1 MFVSVREAIVHAGDQ
16 PHEQILIEP
25 TGSQVTS
32 KFGKWLL
39 NTGSEGGEHQTTHWF
54 KVMCLTGV
62 DYFST
67 LGYQPAIAA
76 LAAGLLSPMATIIL
90 VLLTLFGALPV
101 YRRVASES
109 YRGEGSIALLE
120 KLLPWWTGKLLVLVL
135 LGFAATDFII
145 TITLSAADASAHFIQ
160 NPFVSKFV
168 SNGQVPVTLILVA
181 ILGAVFLMGFKEAI
195 GIAVALVV
203 VYLGLNVVVLVAAA
217 ARVLANGPVLV
228 QDWWGALLAQ
238 HGNPIMMIAIAL
250 IVFPKLALGM
260 SGFETGVSVM
270 PQIKGDAS
278 DAKDHQ
284 GAPLGRIRGTKKLLT
299 TAAITMSIFL
309 ISSSLVTTLL
319 IPQAEFQPGG
329 QANGRAL
336 AYIAHEY
343 LGGAFGTAYDIS
355 TILILWFA
363 GASAMAGLLN
373 LVPRYLPRYGMA
385 PAWAAMT
392 RPLVIVFTVIAFAI
406 TLIFD
411 ANVDAQ
417 GGAYATGVLVL
428 MASASLAAT
437 LSAKRQKQRFAL
449 FGFAA
454 VTAIFI
460 YTTIANV
467 IERPDGVRIAS
478 FFIIAILV
486 ISITSRVQRSFQLR
500 ARSVRFDEA
509 AYDMLQIDKKFQGQ
523 VTLIAH
529 ENHGGHEEEY
539 NKKAKAER
547 KWGRIP
553 AGMSTI
559 FLEVNVVDS
568 SDFEEDLVVTGVN
581 KYGYRILRVDSSSI
595 PNAIAAVMLAIRDE
609 IGVVPEIY
617 FRWSEGNPVSNM
629 AKFLIT
635 GRGEIA
641 TVAREVL
648 RESEPIKANRP
659 RVHVS

>member
-1 MFVSVREAIVHAGDQ
+1 VHAGDQ

-25 TGSQVTS
+25 TGSQVKS

-39 NTGSEGGEHQTTHWF
+39 NTGADGGEHKTTHWF
-54 KVMCLTGV
+54 RVMCLTGV

-120 KLLPWWTGKLLVLVL
+120 RLLPWWTGKLLVLVL

-160 NPFVSKFV
+160 NPFVNQFV
-168 SNGQVPVTLILVA
+168 ANGQVPVTLVLVA

-203 VYLGLNVVVLVAAA
+203 VYLGLNIVVIGVAATH
-217 ARVLANGPVLV
+217 VLATGPVLI
-228 QDWWGALLAQ
+228 QDWWAALLTE

-278 DAKDHQ
+278 DSKDG

-299 TAAITMSIFL
+299 TAAVTMSIFL

-336 AYIAHEY
+336 AFIAHEY

-437 LSAKRQKQRFAL
+437 LSAKRKKQSVAVAGFAL
-449 FGFAA
+449 

-460 YTTIANV
+460 YTLVANV

-478 FFIIAILV
+478 FFILAILV

-500 ARSVRFDEA
+500 ARSVRFDNA
-509 AYDMLQIDKKFQGQ
+509 AYDMLKVDKAFQGQ
-523 VTLIAH
+523 VMLIAH

-539 NKKAKAER
+539 NKKSKAER

-568 SDFEEDLVVTGVN
+568 SDFEEDLVVNGVN
-581 KYGYRILRVDSSSI
+581 EFGYRILRVESSSI
-595 PNAIAAVMLAIRDE
+595 PNAIAAVMLAMRDE

-648 RESEPIKANRP
+648 RESEPVKANRP

>member
-1 MFVSVREAIVHAGDQ
+1 VHAGDQ

-25 TGSQVTS
+25 TGSQVKS

-54 KVMCLTGV
+54 RVMCLTGV

-203 VYLGLNVVVLVAAA
+203 VYLGLNLVVIGAAA

-228 QDWWGALLAQ
+228 QDWWSALLTQ

-437 LSAKRQKQRFAL
+437 LSAKRQKQRVAV

-454 VTAIFI
+454 VTAIFV
-460 YTTIANV
+460 YTTVANV

-500 ARSVRFDEA
+500 ARSVRFDDA
-509 AYDMLQIDKKFQGQ
+509 AFDMLNIDKAFQGQ
-523 VTLIAH
+523 VMLIAH
-529 ENHGGHEEEY
+529 ENHGGQEEEY

-581 KYGYRILRVDSSSI
+581 QYGYRILRVDSSSI

-648 RESEPIKANRP
+648 RESEPVKANRP

>member
-1 MFVSVREAIVHAGDQ
+1 MHAGNE
-16 PHEQILIEP
+16 PHSQILIEP
-25 TGSQVTS
+25 TGSQVNS
-32 KFGKWLL
+32 RFGKWLL
-39 NTGSEGGEHQTTHWF
+39 NTGVDGGEHQTTHWF
-54 KVMCLTGV
+54 RVMCLTGV

-160 NPFVSKFV
+160 NPFVNQYMANS
-168 SNGQVPVTLILVA
+168 QVPVTLILVA
-181 ILGAVFLMGFKEAI
+181 ILGAVFLAGFKEAI

-203 VYLGLNVVVLVAAA
+203 VYLGLNVVVIGAAA
-217 ARVLANGPVLV
+217 ARVLVNGPVLV
-228 QDWWGALLAQ
+228 ENWWSALLAE

-270 PQIKGDAS
+270 PQIRGDAS
-278 DAKDHQ
+278 DAHD
-284 GAPLGRIRGTKKLLT
+284 GSAAPLGRIRGTKKLLT
-299 TAAITMSIFL
+299 TAAVTMSIFL
-309 ISSSLVTTLL
+309 IASSLVTTLL
-319 IPQAEFQPGG
+319 IPQKEFQPGG

-336 AYIAHEY
+336 AFIAHEY

-437 LSAKRQKQRFAL
+437 LSAKRKRQRLAVIGFAL
-449 FGFAA
+449 
-454 VTAIFI
+454 VTAIFV

-500 ARSVRFDEA
+500 ARSVRFDDA
-509 AYDMLQIDKKFQGQ
+509 AFDMLRIDQSFQGQ
-523 VTLIAH
+523 VMLIAH
-529 ENHGGHEEEY
+529 ENHGGSEEEY
-539 NKKAKAER
+539 SKKAKAER

-581 KYGYRILRVDSSSI
+581 EYGYRILRVDSSSI

-648 RESEPIKANRP
+648 RESEPNKANRP

>member
-1 MFVSVREAIVHAGDQ
+1 MHAGNE
-16 PHEQILIEP
+16 PHSQILIEP
-25 TGSQVTS
+25 TGSQVKS
-32 KFGKWLL
+32 KFGKWIL
-39 NTGSEGGEHQTTHWF
+39 NTGADGGEHQTTHWF
-54 KVMCLTGV
+54 RVMCLTGV

-120 KLLPWWTGKLLVLVL
+120 RLLPWWTGKLLVLVL

-160 NPFVSKFV
+160 NPFVNQYM

-181 ILGAVFLMGFKEAI
+181 VLGAVFLMGFKEAI

-203 VYLGLNVVVLVAAA
+203 VYLGLNLVVIGAAA
-217 ARVLANGPVLV
+217 ERVLAHGPTLV
-228 QDWWGALLAQ
+228 ENWWSALLTE

-278 DAKDHQ
+278 DAHD
-284 GAPLGRIRGTKKLLT
+284 GSAAPLGRIRGTKKLLT
-299 TAAITMSIFL
+299 TAAVTMSIFL

-319 IPQAEFQPGG
+319 IPQSEFQPGG

-336 AYIAHEY
+336 AFIAHEY

-392 RPLVIVFTVIAFAI
+392 RPLVIVFTLIAFAI

-437 LSAKRQKQRFAL
+437 LSARRKKQRLAV
-449 FGFAA
+449 FGFAL
-454 VTAIFI
+454 VTVIFV

-500 ARSVRFDEA
+500 ARSVRFDDA
-509 AYDMLQIDKKFQGQ
+509 AYDMLKIDQAFQGQ
-523 VTLIAH
+523 VMLIAH
-529 ENHGGHEEEY
+529 ENHGGAEEEY

-568 SDFEEDLVVTGVN
+568 SDFEEDLLVTGVN
-581 KYGYRILRVDSSSI
+581 QYGYRILRVESSSI

-648 RESEPIKANRP
+648 RESEPKKANRP

>member
-1 MFVSVREAIVHAGDQ
+1 MHAGEE
-16 PHEQILIEP
+16 PHSQILIEP
-25 TGSQVTS
+25 TGSHVNS

-54 KVMCLTGV
+54 RVMCLTGV

-101 YRRVASES
+101 YRRVATES

-160 NPFVSKFV
+160 NPFVNKFMGG
-168 SNGQVPVTLILVA
+168 GQVPVTLILVA
-181 ILGAVFLMGFKEAI
+181 ILGAVFLAGFKEAI

-203 VYLGLNVVVLVAAA
+203 VYLGLNVVVIGAAA
-217 ARVLANGPVLV
+217 ARVLENGPVLV
-228 QDWWGALLAQ
+228 QNWWSALLTE

-270 PQIKGDAS
+270 SQIKGDAADS
-278 DAKDHQ
+278 HDPKS
-284 GAPLGRIRGTKKLLT
+284 APLGRIRGTKKLLT
-299 TAAITMSIFL
+299 TAAVTMSIFL

-336 AYIAHEY
+336 AFIAHEY
-343 LGGAFGTAYDIS
+343 LGGAFGTAYDVS

-392 RPLVIVFTVIAFAI
+392 RPLVIVFTVIAFVI

-437 LSAKRQKQRFAL
+437 LSAKRKKQRVAACGFAL
-449 FGFAA
+449 
-454 VTAIFI
+454 VTAIFA
-460 YTTIANV
+460 YTTVANV

-500 ARSVRFDEA
+500 ARSVRFDDA
-509 AYDMLQIDKKFQGQ
+509 AFDMLRIDQSFQGQ
-523 VTLIAH
+523 VMLIAH
-529 ENHGGHEEEY
+529 ENHGGSEEEY
-539 NKKAKAER
+539 SKKAKAER

-581 KYGYRILRVDSSSI
+581 EYGYRILRVDSSSI

>member
-1 MFVSVREAIVHAGDQ
+1 MHAGKE
-16 PHEQILIEP
+16 PHSQILIEP
-25 TGSQVTS
+25 TGSRVTS

-39 NTGSEGGEHQTTHWF
+39 NTESEGEGHQTTHWF

-160 NPFVSKFV
+160 NPFVNQYFGD
-168 SNGQVPVTLILVA
+168 GQIPVTLILVA
-181 ILGAVFLMGFKEAI
+181 ILGAVFLMGFREAI
-195 GIAVALVV
+195 GIAVALVA
-203 VYLGLNVVVLVAAA
+203 VYLGLNVVVIGTAVAHAFSK
-217 ARVLANGPVLV
+217 GPVLIT
-228 QDWWGALLAQ
+228 DWWSALLTQ
-238 HGNPIMMIAIAL
+238 HGDPLMMIAIAL

-270 PQIKGDAS
+270 PQIRGDES
-278 DAKDHQ
+278 DGRD
-284 GAPLGRIRGTKKLLT
+284 GGIPFGRIRGAKKLLT
-299 TAAITMSIFL
+299 TAALTMSTFL
-309 ISSSLVTTLL
+309 IASSLVTTLL

-336 AYIAHEY
+336 AYLAHEY
-343 LGGAFGTAYDIS
+343 LGGTFGTAYDIS

-392 RPLVIVFTVIAFAI
+392 RPLVIVLTVIAFAI
-406 TLIFD
+406 TLIFE

-417 GGAYATGVLVL
+417 AGAYATGVLVL

-437 LSAKRQKQRFAL
+437 LSAKRQGQRLAL
-449 FGFAA
+449 IGFVV
-454 VTAIFI
+454 VTAVFV
-460 YTTIANV
+460 YTTVVNI
-467 IERPDGVRIAS
+467 IERPDGVRIAG

-509 AYDMLQIDKKFQGQ
+509 AYDMLKIDQKFQGQ
-523 VTLIAH
+523 VMLIAH
-529 ENHGGHEEEY
+529 ENHGGAEEEY

-581 KYGYRILRVDSSSI
+581 EYGYRILRVDSSSI

-648 RESEPIKANRP
+648 RESEPNKANRP

>member
-1 MFVSVREAIVHAGDQ
+1 MHAGKE
-16 PHEQILIEP
+16 PHSQILIEP

-39 NTGSEGGEHQTTHWF
+39 NTGSDGAEHQTTHWF
-54 KVMCLTGV
+54 RVMCLTGV

-90 VLLTLFGALPV
+90 VMLTLFGALPV

-160 NPFVSKFV
+160 NPFVNQYFGE
-168 SNGQVPVTLILVA
+168 GQVPVTLILVA
-181 ILGAVFLMGFKEAI
+181 ILGSVFLMGFKEAI
-195 GIAVALVV
+195 GIAVSLVA
-203 VYLGLNVVVLVAAA
+203 VYLGLNLVVIGAAGA
-217 ARVLANGPVLV
+217 QVLAHGPVLV
-228 QDWWGALLAQ
+228 TNWWSALLTE
-238 HGNPIMMIAIAL
+238 HGNPLMMIAISL

-270 PQIKGDAS
+270 PQIRGDKS
-278 DAKDHQ
+278 DGKDR
-284 GAPLGRIRGTKKLLT
+284 GVPIGRIRGTKKLLT
-299 TAAITMSIFL
+299 TAAITMSVFL

-319 IPQAEFQPGG
+319 IPQSEFQPGG

-392 RPLVIVFTVIAFAI
+392 RPLVIVFTVIAFVI

-437 LSAKRQKQRFAL
+437 LSAKRQRQRIAL
-449 FGFAA
+449 FGFTL

-509 AYDMLQIDKKFQGQ
+509 AYDMLKIDQKFQGQ
-523 VTLIAH
+523 VMLIAH
-529 ENHGGHEEEY
+529 ENHGGAEEEY

-568 SDFEEDLVVTGVN
+568 SDFEEDLLVTGVN
-581 KYGYRILRVDSSSI
+581 EYGYRILRVDSSSI

-648 RESEPIKANRP
+648 RESEPNKANRP

>member
-1 MFVSVREAIVHAGDQ
+1 MHAGNQ

-25 TGSQVTS
+25 TGSQVKS

-39 NTGSEGGEHQTTHWF
+39 NTGSDGAEHQTTHWF
-54 KVMCLTGV
+54 RVMCLTGV

-168 SNGQVPVTLILVA
+168 ANGQVPVTLILVA

-203 VYLGLNVVVLVAAA
+203 VYLGLNLVVIGSAVAH
-217 ARVLANGPVLV
+217 VVANGPVLV
-228 QDWWGALLAQ
+228 QDWWSALLTQ
-238 HGNPIMMIAIAL
+238 HGNPIVMLAIAL
-250 IVFPKLALGM
+250 LVFPKLALGM

-270 PQIKGDAS
+270 PQIRGDES
-278 DAKDHQ
+278 DSHDSQ
-284 GAPLGRIRGTKKLLT
+284 SAPLGRIRGTKKLLT
-299 TAAITMSIFL
+299 TAAITMSLFL

-392 RPLVIVFTVIAFAI
+392 RPLVIVFTIIAFAI

-437 LSAKRQKQRFAL
+437 LSAKRKKQRFAL
-449 FGFAA
+449 YGFAV
-454 VTAIFI
+454 VTAIFV

-500 ARSVRFDEA
+500 ARSVRFDDA
-509 AYDMLQIDKKFQGQ
+509 AYDMLKIDKQFQGQ
-523 VTLIAH
+523 VMLIAH
-529 ENHGGHEEEY
+529 ENHGGQEEEY

-581 KYGYRILRVDSSSI
+581 EYGYRILRVDSSSI

>member
-1 MFVSVREAIVHAGDQ
+1 
-16 PHEQILIEP
+16 
-25 TGSQVTS
+25 
-32 KFGKWLL
+32 
-39 NTGSEGGEHQTTHWF
+39 
-54 KVMCLTGV
+54 MCLTGV

-160 NPFVSKFV
+160 NPFVSQFV

-195 GIAVALVV
+195 GIAVALVL
-203 VYLGLNVVVLVAAA
+203 VYLGLNLVVIGAAA

-228 QDWWGALLAQ
+228 QDWWSALLTQ

-278 DAKDHQ
+278 DAKNHQ

-437 LSAKRQKQRFAL
+437 LSAKRQKQRVAV
-449 FGFAA
+449 FGFAL
-454 VTAIFI
+454 VTAIFV
-460 YTTIANV
+460 YTTVANV

-509 AYDMLQIDKKFQGQ
+509 AFDMLNIDKAFQGQ
-523 VTLIAH
+523 VMLIAH
-529 ENHGGHEEEY
+529 ENHGGQEEEY

-581 KYGYRILRVDSSSI
+581 QYGYRILRVDSSSI

-648 RESEPIKANRP
+648 RESEPVKANRP

>member
-1 MFVSVREAIVHAGDQ
+1 VHAGNE
-16 PHEQILIEP
+16 PHSQILIEP
-25 TGSQVTS
+25 TGSQVKS

-39 NTGSEGGEHQTTHWF
+39 STGADGGEHQTTHWF
-54 KVMCLTGV
+54 RVMCLTGV

-160 NPFVSKFV
+160 NPFVSQYV
-168 SNGQVPVTLILVA
+168 GGGQVPVTLILVA

-203 VYLGLNVVVLVAAA
+203 VYLGLNVIVIGTAALHVLE
-217 ARVLANGPVLV
+217 NGPVLV
-228 QDWWGALLAQ
+228 ENWWSALLTE

-270 PQIKGDAS
+270 PQVRGEAT
-278 DAKDHQ
+278 DAKDGL

-299 TAAITMSIFL
+299 TAAVTMSIFL
-309 ISSSLVTTLL
+309 IASSLVTTLL

-336 AYIAHEY
+336 AFIAHEY
-343 LGGAFGTAYDIS
+343 LGGTFGTAYDIS

-385 PAWAAMT
+385 PAWAAMS

-406 TLIFD
+406 TLIFNAD
-411 ANVDAQ
+411 VDAQ

-437 LSAKRQKQRFAL
+437 LSAKRKKQRLAL
-449 FGFAA
+449 VGFAV
-454 VTAIFI
+454 VTAIFV
-460 YTTIANV
+460 YTTVANV

-500 ARSVRFDEA
+500 ARTVRFDEA
-509 AYDMLQIDKKFQGQ
+509 AYDMLKVDKAFQGQ
-523 VTLIAH
+523 VMLIAH

-553 AGMSTI
+553 AGMSTV

-568 SDFEEDLVVTGVN
+568 SDFEEDLLVTGVN
-581 KYGYRILRVDSSSI
+581 EYGYRILRVDSSSI

-648 RESEPIKANRP
+648 RESEPVKANRP

>member
-1 MFVSVREAIVHAGDQ
+1 VHAGDQ
-16 PHEQILIEP
+16 PHEQVLIEP
-25 TGSQVTS
+25 TGSQVKS

-54 KVMCLTGV
+54 RVMCLTGV

-160 NPFVSKFV
+160 NPFVNQFV
-168 SNGQVPVTLILVA
+168 ANGQVPVTLVLVA

-203 VYLGLNVVVLVAAA
+203 VYLGLNVVVIGAAA

-228 QDWWGALLAQ
+228 QDWWSALLTE
-238 HGNPIMMIAIAL
+238 HGNPIMMLAIAL
-250 IVFPKLALGM
+250 LVFPKLALGM

-270 PQIKGDAS
+270 PQIRGDAT
-278 DAKDHQ
+278 DAKDGQ
-284 GAPLGRIRGTKKLLT
+284 SAPLGRIRGTKKLLT

-343 LGGAFGTAYDIS
+343 LGSTFGTAYDIS

-392 RPLVIVFTVIAFAI
+392 RPLVIVFTVIAFVI

-437 LSAKRQKQRFAL
+437 LSAKRKKQRLAL

-500 ARSVRFDEA
+500 ARTVRFDEA
-509 AYDMLQIDKKFQGQ
+509 AYDMLKIDQKFQGQ
-523 VTLIAH
+523 VMLIAH
-529 ENHGGHEEEY
+529 ENHGGQEEEY
-539 NKKAKAER
+539 NKKSKAER

-559 FLEVNVVDS
+559 FLEVNVIDS
-568 SDFEEDLVVTGVN
+568 SDFEEDLLVTGVN
-581 KYGYRILRVDSSSI
+581 EYGYRILRVDSSSI

-648 RESEPIKANRP
+648 RESEPNKANRP

>member
-1 MFVSVREAIVHAGDQ
+1 
-16 PHEQILIEP
+16 
-25 TGSQVTS
+25 
-32 KFGKWLL
+32 
-39 NTGSEGGEHQTTHWF
+39 
-54 KVMCLTGV
+54 MCLTGV

-160 NPFVSKFV
+160 NPFVSNFV

-203 VYLGLNVVVLVAAA
+203 VYLGLNLVVIGAAA

-228 QDWWGALLAQ
+228 QDWWSALLTQ

-437 LSAKRQKQRFAL
+437 LSAKRQNQRVAV

-454 VTAIFI
+454 VTAIFV
-460 YTTIANV
+460 YTTVANV

-509 AYDMLQIDKKFQGQ
+509 AFDMLNIDKAFQGQ
-523 VTLIAH
+523 VMLIAH
-529 ENHGGHEEEY
+529 ENHGGQEEEY

-581 KYGYRILRVDSSSI
+581 QYGYRILRVDSSSI

-648 RESEPIKANRP
+648 RESEPVKANRP

>member
-1 MFVSVREAIVHAGDQ
+1 VHAGNE
-16 PHEQILIEP
+16 PHSQILIEP
-25 TGSQVTS
+25 TGSQVKS

-39 NTGSEGGEHQTTHWF
+39 NTGADGGEHQTTRWF
-54 KVMCLTGV
+54 RVMCLTGV

-160 NPFVSKFV
+160 NPFVNQYMG
-168 SNGQVPVTLILVA
+168 NGQVPVTLILVA

-203 VYLGLNVVVLVAAA
+203 VYLGLNVVVIGAAA

-228 QDWWGALLAQ
+228 ENWWSALLTE

-278 DAKDHQ
+278 DSTDG

-299 TAAITMSIFL
+299 TASVTMSIFL

-336 AYIAHEY
+336 AFIAHEY

-437 LSAKRQKQRFAL
+437 LSAKRKKQRAALIGFAL
-449 FGFAA
+449 

-460 YTTIANV
+460 YTTVANV

-500 ARSVRFDEA
+500 ARSVRFDDA
-509 AYDMLQIDKKFQGQ
+509 AFDMLKVDKAFQGQ
-523 VTLIAH
+523 VMLIAH

-539 NKKAKAER
+539 NKKSKAER

-553 AGMSTI
+553 SGMSTI

-568 SDFEEDLVVTGVN
+568 SDFEEDLIVTGVN
-581 KYGYRILRVDSSSI
+581 EYGYRILRVDSSSI

-648 RESEPIKANRP
+648 RESEPKKANRP

>member
-1 MFVSVREAIVHAGDQ
+1 MHAGDR

-25 TGSQVTS
+25 TGSQVKS

-39 NTGSEGGEHQTTHWF
+39 NTGSDGGEHQTTHWF
-54 KVMCLTGV
+54 RVMCLTGV

-109 YRGEGSIALLE
+109 YRGEGSIELLE

-160 NPFVSKFV
+160 NPFVSQLMAD
-168 SNGQVPVTLILVA
+168 GQIPVTIILIA
-181 ILGAVFLMGFKEAI
+181 ILGAVFLMGFREAI

-203 VYLGLNVVVLVAAA
+203 VYLSLNLVVIGAAA
-217 ARVLANGPVLV
+217 IRVLENGPVLV
-228 QDWWGALLAQ
+228 QDWWSALLTE

-250 IVFPKLALGM
+250 LVFPKLALGM

-278 DAKDHQ
+278 DAKDGQ
-284 GAPLGRIRGTKKLLT
+284 SAPLGRIRGTKKLLT

-392 RPLVIVFTVIAFAI
+392 RPLVIVFTIIAFAI
-406 TLIFD
+406 TLIFKAD
-411 ANVDAQ
+411 VDAQ

-437 LSAKRQKQRFAL
+437 LSAKRKKQRISVVGFAL
-449 FGFAA
+449 
-454 VTAIFI
+454 VTAIFV

-486 ISITSRVQRSFQLR
+486 ISITSRVKRSFQLR

-509 AYDMLQIDKKFQGQ
+509 AYDMLKIDKQFQGQ
-523 VTLIAH
+523 VMMIAH
-529 ENHGGHEEEY
+529 ENHGGQEEEY

-568 SDFEEDLVVTGVN
+568 SDFEEDLLVTGVN
-581 KYGYRILRVDSSSI
+581 EYGYRILRVDSSSI

-648 RESEPIKANRP
+648 RESEPKKADRP

>member
-1 MFVSVREAIVHAGDQ
+1 VHAGEE
-16 PHEQILIEP
+16 PHSQILIEP
-25 TGSQVTS
+25 TGSHVKS

-39 NTGSEGGEHQTTHWF
+39 NTGTEGGEHQTTHWF
-54 KVMCLTGV
+54 RVMCLTGV

-101 YRRVASES
+101 YRRVATES

-120 KLLPWWTGKLLVLVL
+120 KLLPWWTGKFLVLVL

-160 NPFVSKFV
+160 NPFVNKFMG
-168 SNGQVPVTLILVA
+168 SGQVPVTLILVA
-181 ILGAVFLMGFKEAI
+181 ILGAVFLAGFKEAI

-203 VYLGLNVVVLVAAA
+203 VYLGLNVVVIGAAA

-228 QDWWGALLAQ
+228 QNWWGALLTE

-270 PQIKGDAS
+270 PQIKGDAADS
-278 DAKDHQ
+278 QDPKA
-284 GAPLGRIRGTKKLLT
+284 APLGRIRGTKKLLT
-299 TAAITMSIFL
+299 TAAVTMSIFL

-336 AYIAHEY
+336 AFIAHEY

-392 RPLVIVFTVIAFAI
+392 RPLVIVFTVIAFVI

-437 LSAKRQKQRFAL
+437 LSAKRKKQRVAV
-449 FGFAA
+449 FGFAL
-454 VTAIFI
+454 VTAIFV
-460 YTTIANV
+460 YTTVANV
-467 IERPDGVRIAS
+467 FERPDGVRIAS

-500 ARSVRFDEA
+500 ARSVRFNDA
-509 AYDMLQIDKKFQGQ
+509 AFDMLRIDQSFQGQ
-523 VTLIAH
+523 VMLIAH
-529 ENHGGHEEEY
+529 ENHGGSEEEY
-539 NKKAKAER
+539 SKKAKAER

-581 KYGYRILRVDSSSI
+581 EYGYRILRVDSSSI